1 MLEKVNKK
9 ALRVVLND
17 YVSTYRDL
25 LDKVSKPTLYVAR
38 LKAIAIE
45 AYKCYVNENPQYINS
60 MFDSVDK
67 PYNLRGGSL
76 AEQPKVNTTSSGLNT
91 FTYQAAKIWNSLPSH
106 YKEASSLFDFKQR
119 ILKWPGPDCQCG
131 CCALCRSYDVWSLCS
146 SIFYLFYKCFYRLL
160 VNCHGLF
167 VLQPMCV
174 LNVSSNFHLYH
185 THRSFFIQSPNSPR
199 LMLLVCSVCDSK

>member
-9 ALRVVLND
+9 TLRVVLND
-17 YVSTYRDL
+17 YVSPYRDL
-25 LDKVSKPTLYVAR
+25 LDKVSNPTLYVAR

-67 PYNLRGGSL
+67 PYNLRGGPL

-91 FTYQAAKIWNSLPSH
+91 FTYQAAKMWNSLPSH
-106 YKEASSLFDFKQR
+106 SKEAPSLSDFKQH

-131 CCALCRSYDVWSLCS
+131 CCALCRSYDVWSLCTLIS
-146 SIFYLFYKCFYRLL
+146 YLFYKCFYRLL
-160 VNCHGLF
+160 VNCHGF
-167 VLQPMCV
+167 FFPTS
-174 LNVSSNFHLYH
+174 NVCFKCLIKFSPVSYSSIIFH
-185 THRSFFIQSPNSPR
+185 
-199 LMLLVCSVCDSK
+199 SVA

>member
-1 MLEKVNKK
+1 MIVYHLMTISHQFASVFPIKSMACVVSLSIWSLKTISPYIIRSSLPILLTVIQSDNFCSNRSLYMLEKVNKK
-9 ALRVVLND
+9 AIRDVLND

-45 AYKCYVNENPQYINS
+45 AYKCYVNENPQYIDA

-67 PYNLRGGSL
+67 PYNLRGVPL
-76 AEQPKVNTTSSGLNT
+76 AEQPKVKTTSSGLNT

-106 YKEASSLFDFKQR
+106 YKEASSLSDFKQH

-131 CCALCRSYDVWSLCS
+131 CCALCRSYDVWSLC
-146 SIFYLFYKCFYRLL
+146 
-160 VNCHGLF
+160 
-167 VLQPMCV
+167 
-174 LNVSSNFHLYH
+174 
-185 THRSFFIQSPNSPR
+185 T
-199 LMLLVCSVCDSK
+199 